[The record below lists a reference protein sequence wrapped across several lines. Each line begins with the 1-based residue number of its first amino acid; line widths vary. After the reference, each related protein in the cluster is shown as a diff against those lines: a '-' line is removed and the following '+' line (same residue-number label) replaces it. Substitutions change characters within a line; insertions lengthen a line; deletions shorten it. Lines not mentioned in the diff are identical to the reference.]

1 MNLNEIL
8 RKRKTIYG
16 YRNVKKKML
25 KGDIDFVIIAKSC
38 PTQIK
43 RDILN
48 LCDVFNIK
56 HEEFDGTTMEL
67 GTACGRPHSISVLGV
82 LKEW

>member
-16 YRNVKKKML
+16 YRSVKKKML
-25 KGDIDFVIIAKSC
+25 KGEIDLIIIAKNC
-38 PTQIK
+38 PPRIK
-43 RDILN
+43 RDLLN
-48 LCDVFNIK
+48 LCDVFKISS
-56 HEEFDGTTMEL
+56 EEFDGTTMEL

-82 LKEW
+82 LKE

>member
-1 MNLNEIL
+1 MDLNEIL
-8 RKRKTIYG
+8 RKKKTIYG

-25 KGDIDFVIIAKSC
+25 KGNVEMIIIAKNC
-38 PTQIK
+38 PLNIK

-48 LCDVFNIK
+48 LCDKFNIK

-82 LKEW
+82 LKE